1 MAEENILAVVADAVE
16 QGLLTEDDMR
26 SYQEGLWELLDEQI
40 KKYTMGD
47 STSVR
52 IETGEE
58 LFRSIA
64 FSIALHLKTTG
75 EYNKLRRDGIR
86 ATFSDSKK
94 TLLEAIEEGKR
105 LYQTAYSGKLTLG
118 NIAYDETLQ
127 NIDKFFKWYDYRLFA
142 HQIPCDI
149 DYLLCHPI
157 AENKFGIQYINCYLE
172 TIIIE
177 NSFCSLFEERE
188 LIKLLNSYCA
198 DYKEL
203 LINIY
208 EPVATNVIGFGLLNK
223 YLTSHKTAKGC
234 NASLEYQKHVDSS
247 ENVELSDS
255 QKCITSLNIS
265 RNDRQDI
272 FQKFSSLDNQ
282 QAIELLTNTARNIAR
297 LLGLN
302 SDEHKYLEELAKS
315 LYPRIKVATSHK
327 NLEGLFLSYK

>member
-1 MAEENILAVVADAVE
+1 MAEENFLAVVADAVE

-86 ATFSDSKK
+86 ATFSDSRK

-105 LYQTAYSGKLTLG
+105 LYQIAYSGKLTLG
-118 NIAYDETLQ
+118 NIAYDETIQ

-157 AENKFGIQYINCYLE
+157 AENRFGIQYINCYLE

-177 NSFCSLFEERE
+177 NSFCSQFEERE
-188 LIKLLNSYCA
+188 VIKLLNSYCV

-208 EPVATNVIGFGLLNK
+208 EPVATNVIGLGLLNK
-223 YLTSHKTAKGC
+223 R
-234 NASLEYQKHVDSS
+234 
-247 ENVELSDS
+247 
-255 QKCITSLNIS
+255 CITSLDIS
-265 RNDRQDI
+265 QNDRQDI
-272 FQKFSSLDNQ
+272 FQIFSSLDDQ
-282 QAIELLTNTARNIAR
+282 QAIELLSNASRNIAG

-302 SDEHKYLEELAKS
+302 SFEHKYLEELAKS

-327 NLEGLFLSYK
+327 NLGGLFLSIK

>member
-1 MAEENILAVVADAVE
+1 MAEDNILAVVADAVE

-75 EYNKLRRDGIR
+75 EYNKLRSEGIK
-86 ATFSDSKK
+86 AIFLDSRR
-94 TLLEAIEEGKR
+94 TILEAIEEGER
-105 LYQTAYSGKLTLG
+105 LYKIACSSKLTLG
-118 NIAYDETLQ
+118 NIAYDETLAQ
-127 NIDKFFKWYDYRLFA
+127 FDIFFKWYDYRFFA

-157 AENKFGIQYINCYLE
+157 PENKFGIQYINCYLE
-172 TIIIE
+172 SIIIE
-177 NSFCSLFEERE
+177 NSFCSRFDESE
-188 LIKLLNSYCA
+188 IIGLLNSYCA

-208 EPVATNVIGFGLLNK
+208 EPIATNAIGLGLLNK
-223 YLTSHKTAKGC
+223 
-234 NASLEYQKHVDSS
+234 
-247 ENVELSDS
+247 
-255 QKCITSLNIS
+255 KCIISLDIS
-265 RNDRQDI
+265 QNDRQDI
-272 FQKFSSLDNQ
+272 FHLFSSLNDQ
-282 QAIELLTNTARNIAR
+282 QAIELLSITASIIAED
-297 LLGLN
+297 LGLN
-302 SDEHKYLEELAKS
+302 SVEHKYLEELAKS

-327 NLEGLFLSYK
+327 NLEGVFLSLK

>member
-52 IETGEE
+52 IEIGEE

-86 ATFSDSKK
+86 AIFLDSRK

-105 LYQTAYSGKLTLG
+105 LYQIAYSGKLTLG

-157 AENKFGIQYINCYLE
+157 AESKFGIQYINCYLE
-172 TIIIE
+172 AIIIE
-177 NSFCSLFEERE
+177 NSFCSLFKERE
-188 LIKLLNSYCA
+188 VIKLLNSHCA

-208 EPVATNVIGFGLLNK
+208 EPVATNVMGLGLLNK
-223 YLTSHKTAKGC
+223 R
-234 NASLEYQKHVDSS
+234 
-247 ENVELSDS
+247 
-255 QKCITSLNIS
+255 CITSLDIS
-265 RNDRQDI
+265 QNDRQDI
-272 FQKFSSLDNQ
+272 FQIFSSLDDQ
-282 QAIELLTNTARNIAR
+282 QAIELLSNAARNIAG

-302 SDEHKYLEELAKS
+302 SVEHKYLEELAKS
-315 LYPRIKVATSHK
+315 LFPRIKVATSHK
-327 NLEGLFLSYK
+327 NLEGLFLSFK